1 MIMSKHLPES
11 FDKITGVLKTRINV
25 KNKSVMMLI
34 VGEMGSGKSL
44 AAVGIAAQID
54 PSFKKDPRIVYTVM
68 DFLETIRSMKKGQA
82 VIFDEAGVGVP
93 AREWQ
98 QIQNKVMSILAQILR
113 YKNICVIFTTP
124 NIRFIDINLRESMN
138 AFLKPRFILEKENIN
153 VCTYKQIYVNDS
165 GEVRKRDFVF
175 YDGRSG
181 AAGQVI
187 DPLYVPRPEPELEAY
202 YEKLSIQKKDEKMK
216 ELEDLLKGDDVSKT
230 DVKMLKSKADFGMKL
245 LTWAKENHTWKEIV
259 EGTGKAERTLIRWLD
274 DTAMPP
280 SDSETYIVNN
290 ESASVEG
297 LLA

>member
-1 MIMSKHLPES
+1 MSKHLPES
-11 FDKITGVLKTRINV
+11 FEKITGVLKTRINV

-44 AAVGIAAQID
+44 AAVSIASKID
-54 PSFKKDPRIVYTVM
+54 PTFKDDPRVVYTVM
-68 DFLETIRSMKKGQA
+68 DFLETLRSMKKGQA

-113 YKNICVIFTTP
+113 FRNVCVIFTTP

-153 VCTYKQIYVNDS
+153 VCTYKQIYVNDN

-175 YDGRSG
+175 YDGQSG

-187 DPLYVPRPEPELEAY
+187 DPLYVPRPEPELEEY
-202 YEKLSIQKKDEKMK
+202 YEKLSIQKKNEKMK

-230 DVKMLKSKADFGMKL
+230 DVKTLQKQAGGLLKLIQYVKP
-245 LTWAKENHTWKEIV
+245 NHTWEELANIIGV
-259 EGTGKAERTLIRWLD
+259 SDRQIRRWID
-274 DTAMPP
+274 KDTAAT
-280 SDSETYIVNN
+280 DNETYIVNN
-290 ESASVEG
+290 ESAAVEG

>member
-1 MIMSKHLPES
+1 MSKHFPES
-11 FDKITGVLKTRINV
+11 FEKICGVLKTRINV

-44 AAVGIAAQID
+44 AAVAIAAQID
-54 PSFKKDPRIVYTVM
+54 PSFAKDPRIVYTVM
-68 DFLETIRSMKKGQA
+68 DFLETIRSMKKGQT

-153 VCTYKQIYVNDS
+153 VCTYKQIYVNDN

-230 DVKMLKSKADFGMKL
+230 DVKTLQKQAGGL
-245 LTWAKENHTWKEIV
+245 LRLIQHIKPNHTWEELANIIGV
-259 EGTGKAERTLIRWLD
+259 SDRQIRRWIDKA
-274 DTAMPP
+274 DTAAANN
-280 SDSETYIVNN
+280 ETNIVNN
-290 ESASVEG
+290 ESAAVEG
-297 LLA
+297 LTA

>member
-1 MIMSKHLPES
+1 MSKPFPES
-11 FDKITGVLKTRINV
+11 FEKITGVLKTRINV

-175 YDGRSG
+175 YDGKSG

-230 DVKMLKSKADFGMKL
+230 DVKTLQKQAGGLFRLIQHVKP
-245 LTWAKENHTWKEIV
+245 NHTWEELANIIGV
-259 EGTGKAERTLIRWLD
+259 SDRQIRRWLD
-274 DTAMPP
+274 KADTAAT
-280 SDSETYIVNN
+280 DNETYIVNN